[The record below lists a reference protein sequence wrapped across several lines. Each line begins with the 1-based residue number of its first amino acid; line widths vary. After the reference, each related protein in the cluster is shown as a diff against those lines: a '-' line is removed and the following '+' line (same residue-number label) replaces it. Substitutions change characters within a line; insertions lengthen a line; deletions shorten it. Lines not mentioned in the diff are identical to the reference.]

1 MTRTQPQ
8 ATTSNEPPMTRDQV
22 LALRDQLRALFARL
36 GVTANV
42 EAGTVGTRRAIC
54 VRPLSP
60 ADTQRLVQGY
70 ERPHETLA
78 RPL

>member
-1 MTRTQPQ
+1 MTRTQPPG
-8 ATTSNEPPMTRDQV
+8 TTSNEATMTRDQV

-36 GVTANV
+36 GVTTTV

-70 ERPHETLA
+70 ERTHETRV
-78 RPL
+78 RPQ